1 MPGDGTDGGRVQ
13 GVRGLTHDGAVT
25 NRRARCAFCFAESA
39 EFPVLTR
46 EHLVSRPVAR
56 AFGIDRTSPFLR
68 IDRKLED
75 MRWTTVNGVSR
86 KVVCAACNNGWMNL
100 LEHQMSEVA
109 QWMHGDAEQGL
120 GGHRERI
127 LRAWMT
133 KTHVLLCFIE
143 GDAGRFGDRGFD
155 RAVVPPVSL
164 ARALFER
171 RYDDL
176 AEFGLG
182 LARSESETAFAYE
195 FGTPGTV
202 MVQGREQGAYT
213 APTSIITLGRL
224 QAWAISPLIA
234 FSPTVAFPPLLR
246 ASVPDVTPGDLRASP
261 LLGNLEKVRVDYAD
275 SL

>member
-1 MPGDGTDGGRVQ
+1 
-13 GVRGLTHDGAVT
+13 
-25 NRRARCAFCFAESA
+25 
-39 EFPVLTR
+39 
-46 EHLVSRPVAR
+46 
-56 AFGIDRTSPFLR
+56 
-68 IDRKLED
+68 
-75 MRWTTVNGVSR
+75 
-86 KVVCAACNNGWMNL
+86 
-100 LEHQMSEVA
+100 
-109 QWMHGDAEQGL
+109 
-120 GGHRERI
+120 
-127 LRAWMT
+127 MT